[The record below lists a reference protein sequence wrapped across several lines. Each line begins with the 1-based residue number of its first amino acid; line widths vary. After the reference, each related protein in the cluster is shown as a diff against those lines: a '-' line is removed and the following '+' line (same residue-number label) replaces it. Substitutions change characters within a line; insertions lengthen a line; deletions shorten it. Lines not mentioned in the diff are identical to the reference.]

1 MFCKRK
7 EYRVLG
13 MMSGT
18 SLDGVDLA
26 YCSFH
31 RDDSARWQ
39 YKIICA
45 ETLPWEETWQRAIHD
60 AYYLQ
65 GPALMEFHFR
75 LGHEFGRKA
84 SRFIHKHGIQPDF
97 IASHGQTIY
106 HNPEAGYT
114 FQAGSGAAIAAHT
127 GLPVICDFRS
137 GDVALG
143 GQGAPLVPVGDLL
156 LFGNYGACLNL
167 GGFANISHND
177 AMGRRIAYDICP
189 ANMALNHLASLA
201 GQPFDRNGEL
211 AASGHLNQELLERM
225 LGLEYFHQPPPK
237 SLGREWF
244 EKKFL
249 PILHQHEISPSDALR
264 TVNELIAILVK
275 KAAEKIAAPSDGI
288 LVTGGGARNSFL
300 IQLLSEVQEL
310 PVVLPEPELIDFKE
324 ALIFAFLGV
333 LYLEGEDNCLK
344 EVTGARSSSIG
355 GCLYR
360 GRQD

>member
-1 MFCKRK
+1 MFYRQK
-7 EYRVLG
+7 EYHVLG

-18 SLDGVDLA
+18 SLDGLDLA
-26 YCSFH
+26 FCRFFKDGSSY
-31 RDDSARWQ
+31 R
-39 YKIICA
+39 YEILCA
-45 ETLPWEETWQRAIHD
+45 ETLPWEENWQRAIHD
-60 AYYLQ
+60 AYYFQ
-65 GPALMEFHFR
+65 GSALIEFHFR
-75 LGHEFGRKA
+75 LGHEFGRRA
-84 SRFIHKHGIQPDF
+84 SSFIHKHKIRPDF

-106 HNPEAGYT
+106 HNPRAGYT

-167 GGFANISHND
+167 GGFANISYND
-177 AMGRRIAYDICP
+177 PQGRRIAYDICP

-211 AASGHLNQELLERM
+211 AKSGHLNHELLERL
-225 LGLEYFHQPPPK
+225 LGLEYFHWSPPK

-244 EKKFL
+244 EKEFL
-249 PILHQHEISPSDALR
+249 PVIYQHKVSPSDALR
-264 TVNELIAILVK
+264 TVSELICLLVK
-275 KAAEKIAAPSDGI
+275 KGVEGIPHLGEGI
-288 LVTGGGARNSFL
+288 LVTGGGAHNAFL
-300 IQLLSEVQEL
+300 IRLLKENQGL
-310 PVVLPEPELIDFKE
+310 PIVVPEPLLIDFKE

-333 LYLEGEDNCLK
+333 LYMEGESNCLK

-355 GCLYR
+355 GCYYH
-360 GRQD
+360 GKPQQ